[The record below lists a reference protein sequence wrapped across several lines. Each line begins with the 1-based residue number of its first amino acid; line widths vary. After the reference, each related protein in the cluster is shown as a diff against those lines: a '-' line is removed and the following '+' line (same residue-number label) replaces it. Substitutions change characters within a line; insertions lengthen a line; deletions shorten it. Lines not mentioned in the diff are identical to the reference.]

1 MIVVHRLN
9 GTAITV
15 NAELIETVEA
25 SPDTVL
31 TLVTGNRYIVR
42 ESVEDVVQRVVGYR
56 KKVYAEKAAVNPI
69 EGYVK
74 K

>member
-9 GTAITV
+9 GTAVTV